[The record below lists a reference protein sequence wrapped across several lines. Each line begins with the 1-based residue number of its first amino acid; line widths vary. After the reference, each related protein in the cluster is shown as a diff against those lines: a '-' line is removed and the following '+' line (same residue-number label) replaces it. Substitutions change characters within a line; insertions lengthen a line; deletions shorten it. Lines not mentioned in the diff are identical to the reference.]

1 MPPYL
6 RHHLPPRSV
15 QHPVVPFVR
24 GPAHLRKRNAMR
36 YANPAAKLILM
47 IAAISLIASPALARH
62 RHHSSGTHIGEPRE
76 RVPQPD
82 APEQAP
88 PGSQT
93 GNTQSHNV
101 AGEFDYYALVL
112 SWSPSFCDGG
122 AHSDSPQCS
131 SQTPRPY
138 NFVLHGLWPQ
148 YQKGWPQD
156 CPITSSTFVPGPL
169 IDQMLD
175 IMPAKKLIIHEYQKH
190 GTCSGLS
197 ADAYFALARKLY
209 TSINIP
215 ERFQNPQGPQTVSP
229 QQVLSEFTAAN
240 PDIKPE
246 MIVVSCGGPGN
257 GLKEVHICMSHEG
270 KPAAC
275 GRNENQIRLCSA
287 DSMYVPPVRGG
298 SGSATSA
305 GSTGWQPGQPVAS
318 APPAKRT
325 LSGAILQYFG
335 KK

>member
-1 MPPYL
+1 MLETTCPSIP
-6 RHHLPPRSV
+6 
-15 QHPVVPFVR
+15 
-24 GPAHLRKRNAMR
+24 RKRNAMR
-36 YANPAAKLILM
+36 TVNATTKLILM
-47 IAAISLIASPALARH
+47 IAAVSLIAAPALARK
-62 RHHSSGTHIGEPRE
+62 RHHSSGTHIGDQRE

-122 AHSDSPQCS
+122 AHSDSPQCAP
-131 SQTPRPY
+131 QTPRSY

-156 CPITSSTFVPGPL
+156 CPIDSSPFVPQPL
-169 IDQMLD
+169 IDEMLD
-175 IMPAKKLIIHEYQKH
+175 IMPAKKLVIHEYRKH

-197 ADAYFALARKLY
+197 PDKYFALARKLY

-215 ERFQNPQGPQTVSP
+215 ERFQNPQAAQTVSP
-229 QQVLSEFTAAN
+229 ELVLSEFLASN
-240 PDIKPE
+240 PNIKPE

-257 GLKEVHICMSHEG
+257 ELKEVHICMSHEG

-275 GRNENQIRLCSA
+275 GRNENQKRLCSG
-287 DSMYVPPVRGG
+287 DKMYVPPVRGG
-298 SGSATSA
+298 SGSQTSA
-305 GSTGWQPGQPVAS
+305 GSTSGWQPGQPAAS
-318 APPAKRT
+318 APQPKKT